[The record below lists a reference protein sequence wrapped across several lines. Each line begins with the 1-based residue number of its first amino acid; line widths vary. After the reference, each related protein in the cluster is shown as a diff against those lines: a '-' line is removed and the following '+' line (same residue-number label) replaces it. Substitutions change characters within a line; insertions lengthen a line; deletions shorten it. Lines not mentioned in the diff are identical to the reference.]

1 MSAAHASG
9 HSPELPAAA
18 NSSRGVLGR
27 MLPVLGRML
36 PCAGTGAGTGADCGR
51 LGPTMTD

>member
-27 MLPVLGRML
+27 MLP
-36 PCAGTGAGTGADCGR
+36 CAETGAGTGAGCGR
-51 LGPTMTD
+51 LGPTTTD